1 MQPPDAQTVDTVV
14 AIIAVGA
21 LIIGLISMGVG
32 KTVEVYDRTRAW
44 WQEGIERAQSVND
57 FDDEIT
63 SSNDD
68 QPPRTSSEPP
78 QNRPGSPD
86 TTAERTST
94 GDNREAPRAT
104 LHNHLS
110 RLEMLTL
117 LAVQK
122 DSDGEYLYSANKI
135 ADLVGGARQKTLDQI
150 GEVRGTRKPEELP
163 APQGRMPRPEN
174 GWR

>member
-1 MQPPDAQTVDTVV
+1 MDANT
-14 AIIAVGA
+14 AIAIVSILLLVG
-21 LIIGLISMGVG
+21 ILISMGIGRLQGEQPPEPVKHLG
-32 KTVEVYDRTRAW
+32 EPV
-44 WQEGIERAQSVND
+44 
-57 FDDEIT
+57 T
-63 SSNDD
+63 SSNDN

-78 QNRPGSPD
+78 QNRSGSPD

-94 GDNREAPRAT
+94 GDNQEAPHAT

-150 GEVRGTRKPEELP
+150 GEERGTRKPEEPP